1 VRQVTA
7 LNFHDSHPPSSYRS
21 IDSYPQSSVTW
32 MRLITY
38 LGYLAG
44 ALTVVSLWPQVL
56 RTWRTKQSQDLS
68 IRTFVLLI
76 TAGALWIAYG
86 VLSTDWPVIAT
97 NTGMVIL
104 NGAILVAK
112 LKFS

>member
-1 VRQVTA
+1 
-7 LNFHDSHPPSSYRS
+7 
-21 IDSYPQSSVTW
+21 
-32 MRLITY
+32 MRFISY

-56 RTWRTKQSQDLS
+56 RTWRTKQTQDLS
-68 IRTFVLLI
+68 IRTFALLI
-76 TAGALWIAYG
+76 TAGVLWITYG
-86 VLSTDWPVIAT
+86 ILSTDWPVIAT
-97 NTGMVIL
+97 NAGMVVL

>member
-1 VRQVTA
+1 MTA
-7 LNFHDSHPPSSYRS
+7 
-21 IDSYPQSSVTW
+21 
-32 MRLITY
+32 Y

-56 RTWRTKQSQDLS
+56 RAWRTKQTKDLS

-76 TAGALWIAYG
+76 TAGVLWITYG
-86 VLSTDWPVIAT
+86 ILITDWPVIAT
-97 NTGMVIL
+97 NAGMVVL

-112 LKFS
+112 LKYS

>member
-1 VRQVTA
+1 MQLTPYV
-7 LNFHDSHPPSSYRS
+7 
-21 IDSYPQSSVTW
+21 
-32 MRLITY
+32 
-38 LGYLAG
+38 GYLAG
-44 ALTVVSLWPQVL
+44 ALTVLSLVPQVL
-56 RTWRTKQSQDLS
+56 RAWRTKQTQDLS

-76 TAGALWIAYG
+76 TAGVLWITYG

-97 NTGMVIL
+97 NAGMVIL

>member
-1 VRQVTA
+1 
-7 LNFHDSHPPSSYRS
+7 
-21 IDSYPQSSVTW
+21 

-56 RTWRTKQSQDLS
+56 RAWRTKQTQDLS
-68 IRTFVLLI
+68 IRTFILLI
-76 TAGALWIAYG
+76 TAGVLWITYG

-97 NTGMVIL
+97 NVGMVIL